1 MHEGEEEVS
10 SIKPIIGQ
18 EKEEK
23 TIVKTLAVENSD
35 KVKISKTEK
44 AKNERSIVRQ
54 YVLMADQEIGK
65 TELSENG
72 SS

>member
-44 AKNERSIVRQ
+44 AKKERSIVRQ
-54 YVLMADQEIGK
+54 CVLMADQEIGK
-65 TELSENG
+65 TELSEND